1 MQSAEPAASEVRR
14 QQTYMWPHVAAAAS
28 YPRADADNAGAAEGE
43 YVNQRLQAGQPSP
56 QNESPGEYVW
66 TGNGG
71 KSELNVYSTD
81 FLRRASD
88 NYYGAKSGHAWAWR
102 DDSDKKNGYYYNV
115 LADPKDNVFN
125 SDPYHG
131 DPLRGPQPQNASIYG
146 FTGLSGSLQRLHQLA
161 IKKIARKSVTLQ
173 APAAAL
179 QASARYYDEPNARD
193 EWEDHWKDPSG
204 GVQTAIAAQQRKEAL
219 QKVLRGE
226 RASGVVAPAV
236 EYQHIQQQL
245 LEREHEVQRENEAL
259 RRQIV
264 LYRQSLEQQHARHRR
279 QQQLDVPDASKKIG
293 PLNHAGINMGNDM
306 IGPGDDVMTNVP
318 GGIPVGQIFKADKA
332 REMLQQAGD
341 RQSAEARDQKIGH
354 LTQVGVQLKKI
365 SNTLKSGDIN
375 RSEQHL
381 AGAEARNESGPSN
394 HVGINMGSDMIGPG
408 DDVMTKA
415 PGGISVGQIFKANK
429 AQSMLQQE
437 VEDRESSPTQE
448 LAGVSSLTS
457 VTIPSYTASVTIPS
471 YTVTSSSSTPKQ
483 YYATGIGAPVNTPP
497 HLPPLSFVSAPMGGS
512 ASVTLPVYRRTPQN
526 PWVEQPTKMSASERA
541 KLSAQS
547 ATEAAIW
554 AVKASSGITVVGSPS
569 EDTKA
574 AEAEGTAAGAEAA
587 AAGANATLA
596 GASST
601 AAATKAVEGL
611 AKAGLIATLRHTA
624 QLSLNRRADEAH
636 TGERSVHTGGA
647 KREQKRS
654 SAPAAMKAIAAIQ
667 TEEMKVAGFMAEQEA
682 SRLSHR
688 PPLPI
693 TDAGADT
700 FVLSVPSTE
709 KAALIDDQLKGGGKA
724 DDFSLEGIAA
734 SKLRAVGNKAGL
746 AL

>member
-1 MQSAEPAASEVRR
+1 M
-14 QQTYMWPHVAAAAS
+14 
-28 YPRADADNAGAAEGE
+28 
-43 YVNQRLQAGQPSP
+43 
-56 QNESPGEYVW
+56 
-66 TGNGG
+66 
-71 KSELNVYSTD
+71 
-81 FLRRASD
+81 
-88 NYYGAKSGHAWAWR
+88 
-102 DDSDKKNGYYYNV
+102 
-115 LADPKDNVFN
+115 
-125 SDPYHG
+125 
-131 DPLRGPQPQNASIYG
+131 
-146 FTGLSGSLQRLHQLA
+146 
-161 IKKIARKSVTLQ
+161 
-173 APAAAL
+173 
-179 QASARYYDEPNARD
+179 
-193 EWEDHWKDPSG
+193 
-204 GVQTAIAAQQRKEAL
+204 QTAIAAQQRKEAL

-226 RASGVVAPAV
+226 HASGVVAPAV
-236 EYQHIQQQL
+236 DYQHIQQQL
-245 LEREHEVQRENEAL
+245 LEREHEVERENEAL
-259 RRQIV
+259 RRQII
-264 LYRQSLEQQHARHRR
+264 LYRQSLEQKHARHRR
-279 QQQLDVPDASKKIG
+279 QQQLDVPDASKQIG

-318 GGIPVGQIFKADKA
+318 GGISVGQIFKANKA
-332 REMLQQAGD
+332 QEMLRQAGD
-341 RQSAEARDQKIGH
+341 KQSAEARDQKIGR
-354 LTQVGVQLKKI
+354 LTQVGVQLKKNL
-365 SNTLKSGDIN
+365 NTLKSGDIN
-375 RSEQHL
+375 RREQQL

-429 AQSMLQQE
+429 AQAMLQQ
-437 VEDRESSPTQE
+437 VEDRGSSPTQE

-471 YTVTSSSSTPKQ
+471 YTVTSTSSTPKQ

-497 HLPPLSFVSAPMGGS
+497 QLPPLSFVSAPMGGS

-554 AVKASSGITVVGSPS
+554 AVKASSGITVVGSPT

-574 AEAEGTAAGAEAA
+574 AAAEGTAAGAEAA

-611 AKAGLIATLRHTA
+611 AKAGLIANLRHTA
-624 QLSLNRRADEAH
+624 QLSLNRRAGEAH
-636 TGERSVHTGGA
+636 TRERSVYTGGGA

-709 KAALIDDQLKGGGKA
+709 KAALIDDQLKGGGKG
-724 DDFSLEGIAA
+724 DDFSLKGIAA
-734 SKLRAVGNKAGL
+734 SKLRAIRDKASL